1 MTFNVQKAFKV
12 LAYIGEKSF
21 LKIVDK
27 VMWFYRRNKEATK
40 STSFFLTAQNTEVSV
55 LTSKLSIL

>member
-1 MTFNVQKAFKV
+1 MYRKHSKY
-12 LAYIGEKSF
+12 LLILGKKSF

-40 STSFFLTAQNTEVSV
+40 STPFFLTAQNTEVSV